1 MPGFKYHFVAAVEHV
16 LQAIAQ
22 TVGIDWAVLHLE
34 HHAVRCGTYR
44 LGLCDFRVRKRNEY
58 WLTCFQSSN
67 GTVQASYFGGHR
79 FPLLVGPSGTREQ
92 VRCPVWPG
100 RSTLII
106 AAAALNHGLALVSLS
121 CWQP

>member
-67 GTVQASYFGGHR
+67 GTVQARYFWWSSVS
-79 FPLLVGPSGTREQ
+79 P
-92 VRCPVWPG
+92 PG
-100 RSTLII
+100 RTVRNTTAGSMSSVAGACTLII
-106 AAAALNHGLALVSLS
+106 GAAALNHGLALVSLS